1 MTDNFWLHGPP
12 RPLLSA
18 AVALALFM
26 AASQPFGVDAQECS
40 PPPTVTTSIANDASP
55 SLGEI
60 ESQPPSPSDL
70 REMPSPGRVGPAQLG
85 VPPPPPCGPQIDQPP
100 AGQCRPGEP
109 AVAPTLGQSVVVSR
123 GPSECSTVALTFDA
137 GADRGYAE
145 LILDILRENS
155 IPASFG
161 MTGLWAE
168 QNSDLVQRMADEG
181 HQLINHTWSHR
192 SFTGLSAGRPLGVA
206 ERRIELERAEELIQG
221 LTGRSTRPY
230 FRPPFG
236 DLNGGVL
243 KDVSD
248 AGYDYTI
255 MWTVDSL
262 GWNHLPARAIVERC
276 LSRAEPGVIYIFHV
290 GAESQDALAL
300 GPIVEGLRARG
311 LDFVTVADLLGL

>member
-1 MTDNFWLHGPP
+1 
-12 RPLLSA
+12 
-18 AVALALFM
+18 
-26 AASQPFGVDAQECS
+26 
-40 PPPTVTTSIANDASP
+40 
-55 SLGEI
+55 
-60 ESQPPSPSDL
+60 
-70 REMPSPGRVGPAQLG
+70 MPA
-85 VPPPPPCGPQIDQPP
+85 
-100 AGQCRPGEP
+100 CRPGEP

-123 GPSECSTVALTFDA
+123 GPSECNAVALTFDA

-145 LILDILRENS
+145 LILDILRENR

-243 KDVSD
+243 KDVAD